1 MSKYLE
7 LKEKIKGPVYSV
19 VTPFLDNENDDIDYD
34 SLKKYLEDATAAGAK
49 IFYVMGYNS
58 RFSQLSFD
66 EIKELNAF
74 VVKEAKAIN
83 KDTLVIVADP
93 LHCTTKVSIEFTKHA
108 EEIGADCISLIFREK
123 YFSDNQVYSHFKMV
137 ADASP
142 MPILIHEMQFLS
154 GFNGSNMDWP
164 MSLLEKLYTIENIVA
179 LKEDSKND
187 DVTREVIERFKDRW
201 AIVLAGGGKNRWRQ
215 FYEMGCES
223 WLNGIGVFEPGLASV
238 FWDAIQKG
246 DTETTNFIIDKIE
259 KPFFE
264 QCVSKFGWHMA
275 CKSALE
281 ARGRMSRY
289 ERMPML
295 GLPED
300 DYQHV
305 KRVVDELPMS
315 EVLK

>member
-1 MSKYLE
+1 MSRYLE
-7 LKEKIKGPVYSV
+7 VKEKIKGPVYSI
-19 VTPFLDNENDDIDYD
+19 VTPFLDNENDDIDFD
-34 SLKKYLEDATAAGAK
+34 SLRKYLQDATAAGAR

-74 VVKEAKAIN
+74 VTQEAKAID
-83 KDTLVIVADP
+83 KDTMVIVADP
-93 LHCTTKVSIEFTKHA
+93 LHCTTRVSIDFAKHA
-108 EEIGADCISLIFREK
+108 EEIGADVVSLIFREK
-123 YFSDNQVYSHFKMV
+123 YFSDNQVYTHFKTV

-142 MPILIHEMQFLS
+142 IPILIHEMQFLS

-164 MSLLEKLYTIENIVA
+164 TSLLDKLYTIESIVA

-187 DVTREVIERFKDRW
+187 EVTREVIERYKEKW
-201 AIVLAGGGKNRWRQ
+201 AVVLAGGGKKRWSQ

-223 WLNGIGVFEPGLASV
+223 WLNGIGVFEPGIAAK
-238 FWDAIQKG
+238 FWQAVQAG
-246 DTETTNFIIDKIE
+246 DSQTTNFIIEKIE

-264 QCVSKFGWHMA
+264 QCVHKYGWHMA

-289 ERMPML
+289 ERLPML
-295 GLPED
+295 GLPEE
-300 DYQHV
+300 DYQVV
-305 KRVVDELPMS
+305 KRVVDELPFS
-315 EVLK
+315 EVLS